1 MAESAPVLTAD
12 TNTRCFPWVA
22 CLPLLPVPLCCTNCD
37 GANGAGQGMGAFVQF
52 AFCCCM
58 HSGEWTGLYD
68 LTKTVHFELTAA
80 RGLMVRTNGD
90 AAPRVF
96 SMEKVEEVGLY
107 SSVCELRLV
116 PTSLSGEGGESV
128 PCSSG
133 AVLVEVYKRPSRLV
147 SSDELTNPSLPSL
160 VDALCDP
167 LTNARARLN
176 CLANFALCGCVVD
189 SGTKA
194 APPFKRVR
202 CVFLGARV
210 KGKGIVRLSQRAWR
224 AASVAKL
231 AAVAAQVHQAFPP
244 LAVGPEGTLVVESVG
259 EVALGAP
266 ARARGKAKAP
276 TPLEM
281 DAQDRMAY
289 VPPGVIRSAEHKGS
303 VAGVAG

>member
-1 MAESAPVLTAD
+1 
-12 TNTRCFPWVA
+12 
-22 CLPLLPVPLCCTNCD
+22 
-37 GANGAGQGMGAFVQF
+37 
-52 AFCCCM
+52 M

-68 LTKTVHFELTAA
+68 LTETVHFELTAA

-90 AAPRVF
+90 GTRVF
-96 SMEKVEEVGLY
+96 RMETVEEVGLY

-116 PTSLSGEGGESV
+116 PTSLSDGGASV

-147 SSDELTNPSLPSL
+147 SGAADELTNPSLPSL

-189 SGTKA
+189 SGTSA

-231 AAVAAQVHQAFPP
+231 AAVAAQVH
-244 LAVGPEGTLVVESVG
+244 
-259 EVALGAP
+259 
-266 ARARGKAKAP
+266 
-276 TPLEM
+276 
-281 DAQDRMAY
+281 
-289 VPPGVIRSAEHKGS
+289 
-303 VAGVAG
+303 

>member
-1 MAESAPVLTAD
+1 M
-12 TNTRCFPWVA
+12 
-22 CLPLLPVPLCCTNCD
+22 
-37 GANGAGQGMGAFVQF
+37 
-52 AFCCCM
+52 
-58 HSGEWTGLYD
+58 
-68 LTKTVHFELTAA
+68 
-80 RGLMVRTNGD
+80 
-90 AAPRVF
+90 
-96 SMEKVEEVGLY
+96 
-107 SSVCELRLV
+107 
-116 PTSLSGEGGESV
+116 PTSLSDGGESV

-189 SGTKA
+189 SVDSGTKA

-244 LAVGPEGTLVVESVG
+244 LAVGPEGTPVVESVG
-259 EVALGAP
+259 DVALGAP